1 MKTVQARKRKG
12 FTLIELLV
20 VIAIIAVLAT
30 MTMGA
35 VQRAREAAN
44 RIVCVNNL
52 RQMGIAMH
60 TYHDSVGYLPC
71 EVENKQNG
79 SSGSFAFDI
88 ATFVEINDREAAKT
102 SGVGQKIFLCPSRH
116 GAVVGDF
123 CDYGYMHTDDAKADT
138 VLKPKSG
145 KPYTLG
151 ALTNLDGTTNSLL
164 LSHRGCKPEDYNDP
178 QNSLMK
184 WHDTKGHAVPATG
197 SSFLQDSESLSS
209 QGSIASPHPNVV
221 PTLFGDAHVANMN
234 ISVWSAQD
242 AKFAWGCTDKN
253 VGLPAFP

>member
-1 MKTVQARKRKG
+1 MKTVQSRKRKG

-60 TYHDSVGYLPC
+60 TYHDSVGFLPC
-71 EVENKQNG
+71 EVADKKLG
-79 SSGSFAFDI
+79 LSGSFAYDI
-88 ATFVEINDREAAKT
+88 ATFVEINDRVAAETDK
-102 SGVGQKIFLCPSRH
+102 VGQKIFLCPSRH
-116 GAVVGDF
+116 GAAIGPY

-178 QNSLMK
+178 ANSLK
-184 WHDTKGHAVPATG
+184 EWFDRGGHAVKLG
-197 SSFLQDSESLSS
+197 KSFEQDNAGLPTS
-209 QGSIASPHPNVV
+209 GSIASPHPNVV

-234 ISVWSAQD
+234 ITVWENQD
-242 AKFAWGCTDKN
+242 SKNVWGCTDKN
-253 VGLPAFP
+253 KGLPPLP